1 MLEPLL
7 KDLVILEEDGVFIA
21 QMNEFV
27 KGTVNCVIADNLA
40 AHGLAGFVKKKFLG
54 NTYVDS
60 VSLRKMKF
68 SF

>member
-40 AHGLAGFVKKKFLG
+40 AHGLAGFVKKKFWETG
-54 NTYVDS
+54 
-60 VSLRKMKF
+60 M
-68 SF
+68 

>member
-40 AHGLAGFVKKKFLG
+40 AHGLAGFVKKNFWE
-54 NTYVDS
+54 T
-60 VSLRKMKF
+60 RM
-68 SF
+68 